1 MAETKKKSQGPVRHL
16 QELKDDEHYTDW
28 EERMEA
34 HLMMKGLVQ
43 HIKNENYI
51 EEKRNDLQNRR
62 INRKEFQEELL
73 KDQKAIGIIRSYVS
87 PHNNNVWELAQCET
101 AAEVWKKIE
110 VECTRASNPNRQKLI
125 NKFQA
130 LAQGKNSIRNYA
142 ERKQSLRKKLEKM
155 DYHMTDR
162 DFLGNFLSNAHPRL
176 HVQIQQL
183 MHKDLDNYD
192 IKKAI
197 KRLQD
202 AEDNITN
209 LKINMQR
216 NNIQPKERAFIVT
229 DFFESSE
236 HEKTSDMSLE
246 DAVHETAFTAQSN
259 SENQRNSSNRKQVKT
274 CYHCNRPGHFIKDCE
289 TLKRDRK
296 RAHEE
301 TKRFLA
307 NKRSK
312 KQVSFALEDCNE
324 TNSCQQ
330 SDCNDSSGSEVTF
343 EHSMLAENNMN
354 DLDDNVIYLDSGS
367 TIHMTG
373 RKELFS
379 FMKPYTKKSIT
390 TANNTVMQSHSVGT
404 ITVEIPDKDA
414 KNQKLT
420 LRNVLY
426 VPDLGHKCI
435 LSLWKLVQNGFVWNV
450 QKKSTTMLI
459 RNNITIPVHS
469 QRNLFLIYY
478 QQHPTADRIH
488 QANLGITKEI

>member
-1 MAETKKKSQGPVRHL
+1 MSEIKRKNTSVVRHL

-51 EEKRNDLQNRR
+51 EEKRVDLQNRC
-62 INRKEFQEELL
+62 ITQKDFQEELL
-73 KDQKAIGIIRSYVS
+73 KDQKAIGIIRSHVS
-87 PHNNNVWELAQCET
+87 PHNNNVWELAQCNT

-110 VECTRASNPNRQKLI
+110 IECTRASNPNRQKLI

-130 LAQGKNSIRNYA
+130 LAQGNNSIRNYA
-142 ERKQSLRKKLEKM
+142 EQKQSLRKKLEKM

-216 NNIQPKERAFIVT
+216 NNVQPKERAFMSSDIFELSSKETTT
-229 DFFESSE
+229 DS
-236 HEKTSDMSLE
+236 TSQNTNY
-246 DAVHETAFTAQSN
+246 ETTFMVQNNSMNQKDSNNRQQS
-259 SENQRNSSNRKQVKT
+259 KT
-274 CYHCNRPGHFIKDCE
+274 CFHCNRTGHFIKVCKI
-289 TLKRDRK
+289 LKRDRK
-296 RAHEE
+296 RAHDE
-301 TKRFLA
+301 TKRLLA

-312 KQVSFALEDCNE
+312 KEVTFASNDTNIKNYQNDNNE
-324 TNSCQQ
+324 
-330 SDCNDSSGSEVTF
+330 SSESESTF
-343 EHSMLAENNMN
+343 EHSMIAENNMN
-354 DLDDNVIYLDSGS
+354 DLNDNIIYLDSGS

-373 RKELFS
+373 KKELFT
-379 FMKPYTKKSIT
+379 FMKPFTKKSIT
-390 TANNTVMQSHSVGT
+390 TANNSIMQSHSIGT
-404 ITVEIPDKDA
+404 ITIEITDIDLK
-414 KNQKLT
+414 KQKIT
-420 LRNVLY
+420 LHNVLY
-426 VPDLGHKCI
+426 VPDLGNKSI
-435 LSLWKLVQNGFVWNV
+435 LSLWKLIENGYIWNV
-450 QKKSTTMLI
+450 QKANMTTLI
-459 RNNITIPVHS
+459 KNNITIPVHS
-469 QRNLFLIYY
+469 ERNLFLIYY
-478 QQHPTADRIH
+478 QQHPMSDRIH